1 MRTARVQ
8 QLKWYWRMLILIIL
22 SVLVN
27 LFSFPL
33 PWLRDWLRTAF
44 PAMTLGELGYLEFV
58 TTGLLI
64 GLSLTVLVLVTIWLE
79 RPSNIRQ
86 FFKLGSLDWTS
97 LAAIVIGIGVL
108 DLLEVAFLRQT
119 LYEPLRLFLVS
130 LGLWGQPTL
139 ETNIVPDAS
148 MTGLN
153 LLLLL
158 LMAWIEAPEEVFF
171 RGYVQNHL
179 QEHVG
184 ATWAALV
191 GAIVWD
197 AWHISAPAEFFR
209 RLLFALLFSAVFRW
223 RQNTTALAVVHPL
236 LNRLLAVFLVIMPS
250 GK

>member
-1 MRTARVQ
+1 MTKMR
-8 QLKWYWRMLILIIL
+8 QLKWYWRMLILLLL

-27 LFSFPL
+27 LFSFPR
-33 PWLRDWLRTAF
+33 PWLLDWLKMALPT
-44 PAMTLGELGYLEFV
+44 MTLGELGYIAFIITGVL
-58 TTGLLI
+58 TGL
-64 GLSLTVLVLVTIWLE
+64 GLTALVLATVWLE
-79 RPSNIRQ
+79 RPTNIRQ

-97 LAAIVIGIGVL
+97 VVVIVLGIGIL
-108 DLLEVAFLRQT
+108 DALEVTFLRRM

-130 LGLWGQPTL
+130 LGLWGQPSL
-139 ETNIVPDAS
+139 EINIAPDAN

-158 LMAWIEAPEEVFF
+158 LMAWIEAPEEIFF

-184 ATWAALV
+184 ANWAALL
-191 GAIVWD
+191 GAIIWD

-209 RLLFALLFSAVFRW
+209 RLLFALLFSLVFRW

-236 LNRLLAVFLVIMPS
+236 LNRLLALFLVILPS
-250 GK
+250 K

>member
-1 MRTARVQ
+1 MR
-8 QLKWYWRMLILIIL
+8 QLKWYWRMLILLLL

-27 LFSFPL
+27 FFSFPR
-33 PWLRDWLRTAF
+33 PWLLDWLKMVLPT
-44 PAMTLGELGYLEFV
+44 MTLGELGYIAFIITGVL
-58 TTGLLI
+58 TGL
-64 GLSLTVLVLVTIWLE
+64 GLTALVLATVWLE
-79 RPSNIRQ
+79 RPTNIRQ

-97 LAAIVIGIGVL
+97 VVVIVLGIGVL
-108 DLLEVAFLRQT
+108 DALEVTFLRRM

-130 LGLWGQPTL
+130 LGLWGQPSL
-139 ETNIVPDAS
+139 EINIAPDAN

-158 LMAWIEAPEEVFF
+158 LMAWIEAPEEIFF

-184 ATWAALV
+184 ANWAALL
-191 GAIVWD
+191 GAIIWD

-209 RLLFALLFSAVFRW
+209 RLLFALLFSLVFRW

-236 LNRLLAVFLVIMPS
+236 LNRLLALFLVILPS
-250 GK
+250 K